1 MKLEMEASSLTKEE
15 KISAKRLANSILDVA
30 ILLLESGAHCE
41 RINRNVQRI
50 ADTYSFKVDML
61 LTFTAISV
69 TVTDLAD
76 ADNTATIN
84 KKVRHHGAH
93 YGILTNTSILTWN
106 FYEKRE
112 SVDVLEKCLEELRSM
127 PKHSIWVV
135 RLFIGVACGCLCLLA
150 GGNWINGLFAF
161 SASFVGLIVRQEMV
175 KYHFNLMIAIVC
187 SAFVT
192 TTISG
197 LDTLLHWG
205 AKPDIAVATA
215 VLFLIPGVPL
225 INCIIDLFEGY
236 IPTAIARGAFG
247 GFILLCIAVGMFL
260 SMNLIGISN
269 F

>member
-1 MKLEMEASSLTKEE
+1 MEVSSLTKEE

-106 FYEKRE
+106 FYERRE
-112 SVDVLEKCLEELRSM
+112 SVDV
-127 PKHSIWVV
+127 
-135 RLFIGVACGCLCLLA
+135 
-150 GGNWINGLFAF
+150 
-161 SASFVGLIVRQEMV
+161 
-175 KYHFNLMIAIVC
+175 
-187 SAFVT
+187 
-192 TTISG
+192 
-197 LDTLLHWG
+197 
-205 AKPDIAVATA
+205 
-215 VLFLIPGVPL
+215 
-225 INCIIDLFEGY
+225 
-236 IPTAIARGAFG
+236 
-247 GFILLCIAVGMFL
+247 
-260 SMNLIGISN
+260 
-269 F
+269 

>member
-1 MKLEMEASSLTKEE
+1 METCASMNEN
-15 KISAKRLANSILDVA
+15 KISAKRLADSILDVA

-50 ADTYSFKVDML
+50 ADTYEFKVDML

-69 TVTDLAD
+69 TVTDWAD
-76 ADNTATIN
+76 IENTATIN
-84 KKVRHHGAH
+84 KRVKHHGAH
-93 YGILTNTSILTWN
+93 YGILTNTSILTWD
-106 FYEKRE
+106 FYEKKE
-112 SVDVLEKCLEELRSM
+112 SIDVLERRLLELRSM
-127 PKHSIWVV
+127 SKHSIWVV
-135 RLFIGVACGCLCLLA
+135 RLFIGIACGCLCLLA

-161 SASFVGLIVRQEMV
+161 AASFIGLVVRQEMV

-197 LDTLLHWG
+197 FDTLLHWG
-205 AKPDIAVATA
+205 SKPDIAVATA

-260 SMNLIGISN
+260 SMSLIGVSN